1 MKMASFLAGFGG
13 GYLKA
18 KDKTAQD
25 ERQARLDA
33 QATELHNARMTDIGD
48 AQAERQ
54 RERDY
59 RGAMESAMSA
69 GKTDTGFQV
78 TDAAGSNAFTKD
90 KDAAGVLADMAGTLN
105 GGASTGAAT
114 RVSTG
119 MQGATQRGTIPGQ
132 QVFTDPAKAQD
143 FAKTMTMT
151 DYTKLKARQDVAEQ
165 YAKLDVADD
174 MRTKLENLAQ
184 KGVFQAYQQ
193 LDAGNADGAL
203 KVLQNANPN
212 LVPGNA
218 TFKQVD
224 VPDMFDRSKTVKG
237 WSLVAPG
244 AEGQPERVV
253 VGDFRDA
260 VFGYLSPKEQ
270 FDLKHKVSETELAR
284 RKTEVAEKNAAIQ
297 EKRWDAWIA
306 GGAGGKSG
314 GGSGGG
320 GGGSGGSGA
329 AAGAMPSPMEG
340 FDSKKANAIAMEQA
354 VAELSGQG
362 KPPTAQAIA
371 KRSTE
376 IYRALEGGFRS
387 TGEIQVVR
395 QGFANSAAQAQ
406 TPAALQ
412 NLFQQGRAA
421 GLTPAQMAEIDPRFT
436 PLAQA
441 SAGNAKTT
449 ANPFAGEQP
458 AAPAKSTPASAP
470 RVAKSPGVQPTNQ
483 EFPQVNRALQMGYQP
498 VSRGNAVFGQGEI
511 LYVNPKTGDRKWAS
525 QLFTQFAN

>member
-1 MKMASFLAGFGG
+1 MRMASFLSGFGG

-59 RGAMESAMSA
+59 RGAMESALSA

-105 GGASTGAAT
+105 GGASIGSAT
-114 RVSTG
+114 RVLTG
-119 MQGATQRGTIPGQ
+119 MQGAIQRGTIPGQ

-174 MRTKLENLAQ
+174 MRDKLEKLAQ
-184 KGVFQAYQQ
+184 KGVFQAYQH
-193 LDAGNADGAL
+193 LDAGNAEDAL

-244 AEGQPERVV
+244 AEGQSERVM

-260 VFGYLSPKEQ
+260 VFGYLSPEKQ
-270 FDLKHKVSETELAR
+270 FDLKHKVSETDLAR
-284 RKTEVAEKNAAIQ
+284 RKTEVAEKNAETQ

-306 GGAGGKSG
+306 GNGRAGGGGAGGGGTRGGRAG
-314 GGSGGG
+314 GG
-320 GGGSGGSGA
+320 A
-329 AAGAMPSPMEG
+329 VEFDPYQG
-340 FDSKKANAIAMEQA
+340 FDPKNAQSAATDLVDAAIERGGKPVSAQERAQLISDQVFKLRDAYVARNAARHRAIAFLAEARRAETPEQ
-354 VAELSGQG
+354 VETLRQR
-362 KPPTAQAIA
+362 A
-371 KRSTE
+371 KADGYTDNE
-376 IYRALEGGFRS
+376 
-387 TGEIQVVR
+387 
-395 QGFANSAAQAQ
+395 
-406 TPAALQ
+406 
-412 NLFQQGRAA
+412 
-421 GLTPAQMAEIDPRFT
+421 MATLDSRFT
-436 PLAQA
+436 PQQVAQ
-441 SAGNAKTT
+441 KV
-449 ANPFAGEQP
+449 ANPFARNQSAATSPVP
-458 AAPAKSTPASAP
+458 AAKPAIKPVEP
-470 RVAKSPGVQPTNQ
+470 QGRL
-483 EFPQVNRALQMGYQP
+483 EFQQFQQALQKGYQAA
-498 VSRGNAVFGQGEI
+498 SRGNAVFGPGEI

-525 QLFTQFAN
+525 QLFTQ

>member
-59 RGAMESAMSA
+59 RGAMETALSS
-69 GKTDTGFQV
+69 GKTDAGFQV

-105 GGASTGAAT
+105 GGASAGAAT
-114 RVSTG
+114 RVLTG
-119 MQGATQRGTIPGQ
+119 MQGATQRGAIPGQ

-165 YAKLDVADD
+165 YGKLDVADD

-193 LDAGNADGAL
+193 LDTGNAEGAL
-203 KVLQNANPN
+203 KALQNANPN

-244 AEGQPERVV
+244 AEGQPERVM

-260 VFGYLSPKEQ
+260 VFGYLSPEKQ

-284 RKTEVAEKNAAIQ
+284 RKIEVAEKQAAIQ

-314 GGSGGG
+314 GGRGGG
-320 GGGSGGSGA
+320 
-329 AAGAMPSPMEG
+329 
-340 FDSKKANAIAMEQA
+340 
-354 VAELSGQG
+354 
-362 KPPTAQAIA
+362 T
-371 KRSTE
+371 
-376 IYRALEGGFRS
+376 
-387 TGEIQVVR
+387 
-395 QGFANSAAQAQ
+395 AAQAGGLNMDAVDKQ
-406 TPAALQ
+406 LASMFTTQDPNGGKTVNANGLMAVRQLALRMPSAARGDSTGAALEAYNAYSVALQ
-412 NLFQQGRAA
+412 ESGGDQAKALAVIQSVLQPAPPALQA
-421 GLTPAQMAEIDPRFT
+421 GPA
-436 PLAQA
+436 
-441 SAGNAKTT
+441 SNKTT
-449 ANPFAGEQP
+449 SNPFAGDQP
-458 AAPAKSTPASAP
+458 AVVSVAKPAAP
-470 RVAKSPGVQPTNQ
+470 RVAKSAGVQPTNQ

-498 VSRGNAVFGQGEI
+498 ISRGNAVFGQGEI
-511 LYVNPKTGDRKWAS
+511 LYENPKTGDRKFAS
-525 QLFTQFAN
+525 QLFQ